1 MENIFDDK
9 SIYNRNKIYEI
20 PADTMILKEGEIN
33 LDMYKIVSGH
43 VEMYTGYGTPNEV
56 LIGVLGPGT
65 CFGEF
70 GILTGQPAIYTIIA
84 FSKTRILRITE
95 GLMGDF
101 IQENK
106 EDILH
111 IMRNMATNMTRMQ
124 HQINQLSKEL
134 KDLSDN
140 PSSNTSNTSAV
151 NGHEKNDDFESYIA
165 EILRSDN
172 LQKDNL
178 RNYALNSP
186 EKQMK
191 NKGMHFLGRDK

>member
-1 MENIFDDK
+1 MSNIFDDK

-20 PADTMILKEGEIN
+20 PPDTMILREGEIN

-56 LIGVLGPGT
+56 LIGLLGPGT

-70 GILTGQPAIYTIIA
+70 GILTGQPAIYTIITY
-84 FSKTRILRITE
+84 SKTKILRVTE

-106 EDILH
+106 DDILQ

-124 HQINQLSKEL
+124 HQINQLSREL
-134 KDLSDN
+134 EEVTENRTETDTADNKDDS
-140 PSSNTSNTSAV
+140 V
-151 NGHEKNDDFESYIA
+151 I

-178 RNYALNSP
+178 RNYALNTP
-186 EKQMK
+186 EKQMRE
-191 NKGMHFLGRDK
+191 KGMHFIGKRKNNN

>member
-1 MENIFDDK
+1 MNNIFDDK

-20 PADTMILKEGEIN
+20 PPDTMILREGEIN

-56 LIGVLGPGT
+56 LIGLLGPGT

-70 GILTGQPAIYTIIA
+70 GILTGQPAIYTIITY
-84 FSKTRILRITE
+84 SKTKILRVTE

-106 EDILH
+106 DDILQ

-124 HQINQLSKEL
+124 HQINQLSHEL
-134 KDLSDN
+134 EEIN
-140 PSSNTSNTSAV
+140 ENRTETATSNTNNSNV
-151 NGHEKNDDFESYIA
+151 I

-178 RNYALNSP
+178 RNYS
-186 EKQMK
+186 K
-191 NKGMHFLGRDK
+191 H

>member
-1 MENIFDDK
+1 MSNIFDDK
-9 SIYNRNKIYEI
+9 RIYNRNKIYEI
-20 PADTMILKEGEIN
+20 PPDTMILREGEIN

-56 LIGVLGPGT
+56 LIGLLGPGT

-70 GILTGQPAIYTIIA
+70 GILTGQPAIYTIITY
-84 FSKTRILRITE
+84 SKTKILRVTE

-106 EDILH
+106 DDILQ

-124 HQINQLSKEL
+124 HQINQLSREL
-134 KDLSDN
+134 EEVTENRTERDTADNKDDS
-140 PSSNTSNTSAV
+140 V
-151 NGHEKNDDFESYIA
+151 I

-178 RNYALNSP
+178 RNYALNTP
-186 EKQMK
+186 EKQMRE
-191 NKGMHFLGRDK
+191 KGMHFIGKRKNQ

>member
-1 MENIFDDK
+1 MSNIFDDK

-20 PADTMILKEGEIN
+20 PPDTMILREGEIN

-56 LIGVLGPGT
+56 LIGLLGPGT

-70 GILTGQPAIYTIIA
+70 GILTGQPAIYTIITY
-84 FSKTRILRITE
+84 SKTKILRVTE

-106 EDILH
+106 DDILQ

-124 HQINQLSKEL
+124 HQINQLSREL
-134 KDLSDN
+134 EEVTENRTKRDTADNKDDR
-140 PSSNTSNTSAV
+140 V
-151 NGHEKNDDFESYIA
+151 I

-178 RNYALNSP
+178 RNYALNTP
-186 EKQMK
+186 EKQMRE
-191 NKGMHFLGRDK
+191 KGMHFIGKRKNNN

>member
-1 MENIFDDK
+1 MSNIFDDK

-20 PADTMILKEGEIN
+20 PPDTMILREGEIN

-56 LIGVLGPGT
+56 LIGLLGPGT

-70 GILTGQPAIYTIIA
+70 GILTGQPAIYTIITY
-84 FSKTRILRITE
+84 SKTKILRVTE

-106 EDILH
+106 DDILQ

-124 HQINQLSKEL
+124 HQINQLSREL
-134 KDLSDN
+134 EEVTENRTETDKADNKDDS
-140 PSSNTSNTSAV
+140 V
-151 NGHEKNDDFESYIA
+151 I

-178 RNYALNSP
+178 RNYALNTP
-186 EKQMK
+186 EKQMRE
-191 NKGMHFLGRDK
+191 KGMHFIGKRKNNN

>member
-1 MENIFDDK
+1 MSNIFDDK

-20 PADTMILKEGEIN
+20 PPDTMILREGEIN

-56 LIGVLGPGT
+56 LIGLLGPGT

-70 GILTGQPAIYTIIA
+70 GILTGQPAIYTIITY
-84 FSKTRILRITE
+84 SKTKILRVTE

-106 EDILH
+106 DDILQ

-124 HQINQLSKEL
+124 HQINQLSREL
-134 KDLSDN
+134 EEVTENRTKRDTADNKDDS
-140 PSSNTSNTSAV
+140 V
-151 NGHEKNDDFESYIA
+151 I

-178 RNYALNSP
+178 RNYALNTP
-186 EKQMK
+186 EKQMRE
-191 NKGMHFLGRDK
+191 KGMHFIGKRKNNN

>member
-1 MENIFDDK
+1 MSNIFDDK

-20 PADTMILKEGEIN
+20 PPDTMILREGEIN

-56 LIGVLGPGT
+56 LIGLLGPGT

-70 GILTGQPAIYTIIA
+70 GILTGQPAIYTIITY
-84 FSKTRILRITE
+84 SKTQILRVTE

-106 EDILH
+106 DDILQ

-124 HQINQLSKEL
+124 HQINQLSHEL
-134 KDLSDN
+134 EEIN
-140 PSSNTSNTSAV
+140 ENRTETATSNTNNSNV
-151 NGHEKNDDFESYIA
+151 I

-178 RNYALNSP
+178 RNYALNTP
-186 EKQMK
+186 EKQMRE
-191 NKGMHFLGRDK
+191 KGMHFIGKRKNQ

>member
-1 MENIFDDK
+1 MSNIFDDK

-20 PADTMILKEGEIN
+20 PPDTMILREGEIN

-56 LIGVLGPGT
+56 LIGLLGPGT

-70 GILTGQPAIYTIIA
+70 GILTGQPAIYTIITY
-84 FSKTRILRITE
+84 SKTKILRVTE

-106 EDILH
+106 DDILQ

-124 HQINQLSKEL
+124 HQINQLSREL
-134 KDLSDN
+134 EEVTENRTKRDTTDNKDDR
-140 PSSNTSNTSAV
+140 V
-151 NGHEKNDDFESYIA
+151 I

-178 RNYALNSP
+178 RNYALNTP
-186 EKQMK
+186 EKQMRE
-191 NKGMHFLGRDK
+191 KGMHFIGKRKNNN

>member
-1 MENIFDDK
+1 MSNIFDDK

-20 PADTMILKEGEIN
+20 PPDTMILREGEIN

-56 LIGVLGPGT
+56 LIGLLGPGT

-70 GILTGQPAIYTIIA
+70 GILTGQPAIYTIITY
-84 FSKTRILRITE
+84 SKTKILRVTE

-106 EDILH
+106 DDILQ

-124 HQINQLSKEL
+124 HQINQLSREL
-134 KDLSDN
+134 EEVTENRTETDTADNKDDS
-140 PSSNTSNTSAV
+140 V
-151 NGHEKNDDFESYIA
+151 I

-172 LQKDNL
+172 LQRDNL
-178 RNYALNSP
+178 RNYALNTP
-186 EKQMK
+186 EKQMRE
-191 NKGMHFLGRDK
+191 KGMHFIGKRKNNN

>member
-1 MENIFDDK
+1 MNNIFDDK

-20 PADTMILKEGEIN
+20 PPDTMILREGEIN

-56 LIGVLGPGT
+56 LIGLLGPGT

-70 GILTGQPAIYTIIA
+70 GILTGQPAIYTIITY
-84 FSKTRILRITE
+84 SKTKILRVTE
-95 GLMGDF
+95 GLMDDF

-106 EDILH
+106 DDILQ

-124 HQINQLSKEL
+124 HQINQLSREL
-134 KDLSDN
+134 EEVTENRTKRDTANNKDDS
-140 PSSNTSNTSAV
+140 V
-151 NGHEKNDDFESYIA
+151 I

-178 RNYALNSP
+178 RNYALNTP
-186 EKQMK
+186 EKQMRE
-191 NKGMHFLGRDK
+191 KGMHFIGKRKNSN

>member
-1 MENIFDDK
+1 MSNIFDDK

-20 PADTMILKEGEIN
+20 PPDTMILREGEIN

-56 LIGVLGPGT
+56 LIGLLGPGT

-70 GILTGQPAIYTIIA
+70 GILTGQPAIYTIITY
-84 FSKTRILRITE
+84 SKTKILRVTE

-106 EDILH
+106 DDILQ

-124 HQINQLSKEL
+124 HQINQLSREL
-134 KDLSDN
+134 EEVTEKSTETDTADNKDDS
-140 PSSNTSNTSAV
+140 V
-151 NGHEKNDDFESYIA
+151 I
-165 EILRSDN
+165 EILKSDN

-178 RNYALNSP
+178 RNYALNTP
-186 EKQMK
+186 EKQMRE
-191 NKGMHFLGRDK
+191 KGMHFIGKRKNNN

>member
-1 MENIFDDK
+1 MNNIFDDK

-20 PADTMILKEGEIN
+20 PPDTMILREGEIN

-56 LIGVLGPGT
+56 LIGLLGPGT

-70 GILTGQPAIYTIIA
+70 GILTGQPAIYTIITY
-84 FSKTRILRITE
+84 SKTKILRVTE

-106 EDILH
+106 DDILQ

-124 HQINQLSKEL
+124 HQINQLSREL
-134 KDLSDN
+134 EEVTENRTKTDTADNKDDR
-140 PSSNTSNTSAV
+140 V
-151 NGHEKNDDFESYIA
+151 I

-178 RNYALNSP
+178 RNYALNTP
-186 EKQMK
+186 EKQMRE
-191 NKGMHFLGRDK
+191 KGMHFIGKRKNNN

>member
-1 MENIFDDK
+1 MSNIFDDK

-20 PADTMILKEGEIN
+20 PPDTMILREGEIN

-56 LIGVLGPGT
+56 LIGLLGPGT

-70 GILTGQPAIYTIIA
+70 GILTGQPAIYTIITY
-84 FSKTRILRITE
+84 SKTKILRVTE

-106 EDILH
+106 DDILQ

-124 HQINQLSKEL
+124 HQINQLSREL
-134 KDLSDN
+134 EEVTENRTKRD
-140 PSSNTSNTSAV
+140 TAV
-151 NGHEKNDDFESYIA
+151 NKDDSVI

-178 RNYALNSP
+178 RNYALNTP
-186 EKQMK
+186 EKQMRE
-191 NKGMHFLGRDK
+191 KGMHFIGKRKNNN

>member
-1 MENIFDDK
+1 MSNIFDDK

-20 PADTMILKEGEIN
+20 PPDTMILREGEIN

-56 LIGVLGPGT
+56 LIGLLGPGT

-70 GILTGQPAIYTIIA
+70 GILTGQPAIYTIITY
-84 FSKTRILRITE
+84 SKTKILRVTE

-106 EDILH
+106 DDILQ

-124 HQINQLSKEL
+124 HQINQLSREL
-134 KDLSDN
+134 EEVTENRTKRDTANNKDDS
-140 PSSNTSNTSAV
+140 V
-151 NGHEKNDDFESYIA
+151 I

-178 RNYALNSP
+178 RNYALNTP
-186 EKQMK
+186 EKQMRE
-191 NKGMHFLGRDK
+191 KGMHFIGKRKNNN

>member
-1 MENIFDDK
+1 MSNIFDDK

-20 PADTMILKEGEIN
+20 PPDTMILREGEIN

-43 VEMYTGYGTPNEV
+43 VEMYTGNGTPNEV
-56 LIGVLGPGT
+56 LIGLLGPGT

-70 GILTGQPAIYTIIA
+70 GILTGQPAIYTIITY
-84 FSKTRILRITE
+84 SKTKILRVTE

-106 EDILH
+106 DDILQ

-124 HQINQLSKEL
+124 HQINQLSREL
-134 KDLSDN
+134 EEVTENRTETDTSDN
-140 PSSNTSNTSAV
+140 
-151 NGHEKNDDFESYIA
+151 KDDSVI

-178 RNYALNSP
+178 RNYALNTP
-186 EKQMK
+186 EKQMRE
-191 NKGMHFLGRDK
+191 KGMHFIGKRKNNN

>member
-1 MENIFDDK
+1 MNNIFDDK

-20 PADTMILKEGEIN
+20 PPDTMILREGEIN

-56 LIGVLGPGT
+56 LIGLLGPGT

-70 GILTGQPAIYTIIA
+70 GILTGQPAIYTIITY
-84 FSKTRILRITE
+84 SKTQILRVTE

-106 EDILH
+106 DDILQ

-124 HQINQLSKEL
+124 HQINQLSHEL
-134 KDLSDN
+134 EEIN
-140 PSSNTSNTSAV
+140 ENRTETATSNTNNSNV
-151 NGHEKNDDFESYIA
+151 I

-178 RNYALNSP
+178 RNYALNTP
-186 EKQMK
+186 EKQMRE
-191 NKGMHFLGRDK
+191 KGMHFIGKRKNNN